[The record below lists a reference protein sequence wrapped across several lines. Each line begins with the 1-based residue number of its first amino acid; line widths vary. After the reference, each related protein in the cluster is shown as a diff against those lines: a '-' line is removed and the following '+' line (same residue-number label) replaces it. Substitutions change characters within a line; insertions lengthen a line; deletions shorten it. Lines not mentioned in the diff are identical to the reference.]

1 MSQSFATTASYTSLT
16 DSQLETAIYWVAF
29 YAERARWAGFSRV
42 AGRGRTALRDLKAE
56 LEERTAEC
64 FLDAYL
70 AVTPSPIGSRGTMND
85 TTTQLR
91 ENHFELLA
99 IDDWFGD
106 YVQDYDVEAI
116 RWDLMNLIN
125 ERLPEGFTLFLTGE
139 VIANV
144 DALDVEVDWGSLT
157 TEDDLIAL
165 ADKHARA

>member
-1 MSQSFATTASYTSLT
+1 MSQSFATTAPYTSLT

-56 LEERTAEC
+56 LKERTAEC
-64 FLDAYL
+64 FLDAFG
-70 AVTPSPIGSRGTMND
+70 PSGSRGTMND

-91 ENHFELLA
+91 ENRFELLA

-106 YVQDYDVEAI
+106 YAQDYDVEAI